1 MCRAIAFKFG
11 ESVCSGSEQRYL
23 LYVVVPLVLIEINAI
38 ALLRCVVDV
47 SGKAWYGIRVIVQ
60 EVIMPRLTVD
70 LPSDQYEALENYATA
85 HQISLAE
92 AVRRALDQFVA
103 TERSRT
109 EDLDTTRMVV
119 TDQHVIGPDEYMNM
133 DIGL

>member
-1 MCRAIAFKFG
+1 
-11 ESVCSGSEQRYL
+11 
-23 LYVVVPLVLIEINAI
+23 
-38 ALLRCVVDV
+38 
-47 SGKAWYGIRVIVQ
+47 
-60 EVIMPRLTVD
+60 MPRLTVD

-103 TERSRT
+103 AERSRT